1 MKVKDLL
8 KMLEGVNP
16 EADVEVVAE
25 IESHR
30 SVSICNDARLTG
42 CELPDGSIFHISVSG
57 EETDWM

>member
-8 KMLEGVNP
+8 KMLEGVDP
-16 EADVEVVAE
+16 EADVEIVTE

-30 SVSICNDARLTG
+30 SVSICNDAKLNAFEDEG
-42 CELPDGSIFHISVSG
+42 IFHISVSG

>member
-16 EADVEVVAE
+16 EADVEVVTE

-30 SVSICNDARLTG
+30 SVSICNDARLTA
-42 CELPDGSIFHISVSG
+42 CEDGGIFHISVSG

>member
-16 EADVEVVAE
+16 EVDVEIVTE

-30 SVSICNDARLTG
+30 SVSICNDAKLHAFEDEG
-42 CELPDGSIFHISVSG
+42 IFHVMVSG
-57 EETDWM
+57 KETDWE

>member
-30 SVSICNDARLTG
+30 SVSICNDARLKAYEDEG
-42 CELPDGSIFHISVSG
+42 IFHISVSG